1 MNSFSEI
8 TGLSEQVI
16 TALTGMNFT
25 VPTPIQAQSI
35 PLALAGKDILGSAQT
50 GTGKT
55 GAFAIPLVSK
65 IMNNEIQ
72 TALILTPTRELA
84 VQVLAQIH
92 AIVGKGS
99 NITTALLIGGEAMPK
114 QLFQLRKNPRIVV
127 GTPGR
132 INDHLERGTV
142 SFKKAGFLVL
152 DETDR
157 MLDMGFGKQ
166 IDSILAHF
174 PGKVQTLMFS
184 ATMPKNIMQ
193 MAAKY
198 LVSPERIEI
207 GSSLKP
213 IEAVEQKNIN
223 VTEFDKYDRLLQEI
237 DEREG
242 SIIVFVK
249 TKFGAKNIA
258 DKLYRDGC
266 EAQAIHGNL
275 RQSKRDT
282 VLKMFRNNKFRV
294 LVATDVAARGLDVPH
309 IQHVINHDLPQCPE
323 DYIHRIG
330 RTARAGAKGFAINFI
345 ADSERRLWKAIE
357 RFMST
362 GDQPPQRSGGRSEGA
377 FSSRSSGGRDGGRDR
392 DRNSS
397 SRRSFSSSRSPRRSE
412 FRGEGDRFESRPE
425 RSESRSEGGRPER
438 SERSESRPTNSRFEG
453 RSESRPSRFEGRS
466 ESRPNRFEG
475 AARSESRP
483 EGSRFESRSE
493 GGRSESSRSEGGY
506 RSEGARSEGGYRSEG
521 RRSQGGNSFGE
532 SRSEG
537 SRSSSSTGSRF
548 KKPSSRFG
556 GSSSSSSSFAGKK
569 RDNKRSNA
577 SSSQS
582 FYN

>member
-1 MNSFSEI
+1 MNCFTQM
-8 TGLSEQVI
+8 TGLSEQI
-16 TALTGMNFT
+16 LTALKVMNFT

-35 PLALAGKDILGSAQT
+35 PLALAGRDLLGSAQT

-65 IMNNEIQ
+65 ILNNEIHS
-72 TALILTPTRELA
+72 ALVLTPTRELA
-84 VQVLAQIH
+84 VQVLSQIH
-92 AIVGKGS
+92 AILGKQS
-99 NITTALLIGGEAMPK
+99 KISTALLIGGEPMPK
-114 QLFQLRKNPRIVV
+114 QFQQLRRSPRIIV

-132 INDHLERGTV
+132 INDHLERETV
-142 SFKKAGFLVL
+142 SFSKIGFLVL

-166 IDSILAHF
+166 IDSIVAHF

-193 MAAKY
+193 MSAKY
-198 LVSPERIEI
+198 LNNPERIEV

-213 IEAVEQKNIN
+213 IESVDQKN
-223 VTEFDKYDRLLQEI
+223 KYVIESEKYEQLLQEI

-242 SIIVFVK
+242 SILVFVK
-249 TKFGAKNIA
+249 TKFGAKKIA
-258 DKLYRDGC
+258 DRLYRDGC
-266 EAQAIHGNL
+266 QAQAIHGNL

-345 ADSERRLWKAIE
+345 SDGEKKLWKAIE

-362 GDQPPQRSGGRSEGA
+362 GDQPAQRGGGSNGAFSRRSGGER
-377 FSSRSSGGRDGGRDR
+377 SGGFSRKRFSGSSKNFERSDR
-392 DRNSS
+392 DRFQSEKPVKFERSS
-397 SRRSFSSSRSPRRSE
+397 EQRSERFSSEKSE
-412 FRGEGDRFESRPE
+412 RPE
-425 RSESRSEGGRPER
+425 RSGNNESRS
-438 SERSESRPTNSRFEG
+438 
-453 RSESRPSRFEGRS
+453 
-466 ESRPNRFEG
+466 
-475 AARSESRP
+475 
-483 EGSRFESRSE
+483 
-493 GGRSESSRSEGGY
+493 
-506 RSEGARSEGGYRSEG
+506 
-521 RRSQGGNSFGE
+521 Q
-532 SRSEG
+532 
-537 SRSSSSTGSRF
+537 SSSNDSRF
-548 KKPSSRFG
+548 KKSNSRFG
-556 GSSSSSSSFAGKK
+556 GFASGSDHKK
-569 RDNKRSNA
+569 RDYKKSNSSTSRSN
-577 SSSQS
+577 

>member
-1 MNSFSEI
+1 MNSFTEI
-8 TGLSEQVI
+8 TGLSEQVL
-16 TALTGMNFT
+16 TALNGMNFT

-92 AIVGKGS
+92 AILGRGS
-99 NITTALLIGGEAMPK
+99 NINTALLIGGEAMPK

-142 SFKKAGFLVL
+142 SFKKVGFLVL

-213 IEAVEQKNIN
+213 IEAVDQKNTF
-223 VTEFDKYDRLLQEI
+223 VEEVDKYDRLLQEI

-249 TKFGAKNIA
+249 TKFGAKKIA
-258 DKLYRDGC
+258 DRLYRDGC

-345 ADSERRLWKAIE
+345 AGNEKRLWKAIE

-362 GDQPPQRSGGRSEGA
+362 GDQPAQRSGGRSEGA
-377 FSSRSSGGRDGGRDR
+377 FSPRSGGRDR

-397 SRRSFSSSRSPRRSE
+397 RRSSFSRSPRRSE
-412 FRGEGDRFESRPE
+412 FRGEGDRFESRGGE
-425 RSESRSEGGRPER
+425 RSERSESPRGNRFESRSEGGR
-438 SERSESRPTNSRFEG
+438 FE

-466 ESRPNRFEG
+466 ESRSEG
-475 AARSESRP
+475 RGEN
-483 EGSRFESRSE
+483 SRFESRSE
-493 GGRSESSRSEGGY
+493 GGNY
-506 RSEGARSEGGYRSEG
+506 RSEGNRFEGRSENRSEGGYRSEG

-537 SRSSSSTGSRF
+537 SRSSSSSSTGSKF
-548 KKPSSRFG
+548 KKTGSRFG
-556 GSSSSSSSFAGKK
+556 GSSSSFAGKR
-569 RDNKRSNA
+569 RDHKKSNA
-577 SSSQS
+577 STSQS

>member
-1 MNSFSEI
+1 MNSFTEI
-8 TGLSEQVI
+8 TGLSEQVL
-16 TALTGMNFT
+16 TALSNMNFT

-35 PLALAGKDILGSAQT
+35 PLALAGRDVLGSAQT

-92 AIVGKGS
+92 AILGRGS
-99 NITTALLIGGEAMPK
+99 NVNTALLIGGEAMPK

-142 SFKKAGFLVL
+142 SFKKVGFLVL

-198 LVSPERIEI
+198 LVTPERIEI

-213 IEAVEQKNIN
+213 IEAVDQKNTF
-223 VTEFDKYDRLLQEI
+223 VEEVDKYDRLLQEI

-249 TKFGAKNIA
+249 TKFGAKKIA

-345 ADSERRLWKAIE
+345 AGNEKRLWKAIE

-362 GDQPPQRSGGRSEGA
+362 GDQPAQRSGGRSEGA
-377 FSSRSSGGRDGGRDR
+377 FSSSRFGGGSRDR

-397 SRRSFSSSRSPRRSE
+397 RRSFSRSPRRSDS
-412 FRGEGDRFESRPE
+412 RSEGARFESR
-425 RSESRSEGGRPER
+425 GER
-438 SERSESRPTNSRFEG
+438 SERSEFGSQGSRFE
-453 RSESRPSRFEGRS
+453 RSESSRPSRFEGRS
-466 ESRPNRFEG
+466 EN
-475 AARSESRP
+475 
-483 EGSRFESRSE
+483 SRFESRNEGGSYRSE
-493 GGRSESSRSEGGY
+493 GNRFEGNRSEGGY
-506 RSEGARSEGGYRSEG
+506 KNEG
-521 RRSQGGNSFGE
+521 RRSQGGNSFIE
-532 SRSEG
+532 SRPEG
-537 SRSSSSTGSRF
+537 SRSSSSSTGSRF
-548 KKPSSRFG
+548 KKTGNGFS
-556 GSSSSSSSFAGKK
+556 GSASNFAGKR
-569 RDNKRSNA
+569 RDNKKSNA

>member
-1 MNSFSEI
+1 MNSFTEI
-8 TGLSEQVI
+8 TGLSEQVLN
-16 TALTGMNFT
+16 ALTGMNFT

-65 IMNNEIQ
+65 IMSNEIQ

-92 AIVGKGS
+92 AILGRGS
-99 NITTALLIGGEAMPK
+99 NINTALLIGGEAMPK

-142 SFKKAGFLVL
+142 SFKKVGFLVL

-198 LVSPERIEI
+198 LINPERIEI

-213 IEAVEQKNIN
+213 IEAVDQKNTF
-223 VTEFDKYDRLLQEI
+223 VEEVDKYDRLLQEI

-249 TKFGAKNIA
+249 TKFGAKKIA
-258 DKLYRDGC
+258 DRLYRDGC

-345 ADSERRLWKAIE
+345 AGNEKRLWKAIE

-362 GDQPPQRSGGRSEGA
+362 GDQPAQRSGGRSEGSA
-377 FSSRSSGGRDGGRDR
+377 FSPRSGGRDR

-397 SRRSFSSSRSPRRSE
+397 RRSSFSRSPRRSE
-412 FRGEGDRFESRPE
+412 FRGEGDRFESR
-425 RSESRSEGGRPER
+425 GER
-438 SERSESRPTNSRFEG
+438 SERSESPRGN
-453 RSESRPSRFEGRS
+453 
-466 ESRPNRFEG
+466 
-475 AARSESRP
+475 
-483 EGSRFESRSE
+483 RFESRSE
-493 GGRSESSRSEGGY
+493 GSRIERSESRPARFEGRSEGASY
-506 RSEGARSEGGYRSEG
+506 RSEGRFEGNRSEGGYRSEG
-521 RRSQGGNSFGE
+521 RRSQGGNSFTE

-548 KKPSSRFG
+548 KKPGNRFG
-556 GSSSSSSSFAGKK
+556 GSSSSFAGKR
-569 RDNKRSNA
+569 RDNKKSNA